1 LFRLARSQISCTK
14 CHPIRNARGISVG
27 DTNGLDEQP
36 RLFLH
41 HDGSAFTQS
50 DGDIAPHAYERHC
63 SSLEKSEWAPG
74 LDMTMFLRV
83 FVDDFIQAIAGPSER
98 PSLGAEERWLT
109 RATLHGIHSVFPSP
123 EITQH
128 TGGGDRISL
137 KTLIAND
144 GRFLLDKLI
153 LGFAFNGKSSSMR
166 TVGLSH
172 DKATAYISD
181 IRNALDQPQRYISK
195 PEFQKLH
202 GRLNHASQV
211 RRSFSPT

>member
-1 LFRLARSQISCTK
+1 M
-14 CHPIRNARGISVG
+14 
-27 DTNGLDEQP
+27 
-36 RLFLH
+36 
-41 HDGSAFTQS
+41 AFTQS
-50 DGDIAPHAYERHC
+50 NGDIAPHAYEGHC
-63 SSLEKSEWAPG
+63 SSSEKSEWAPG
-74 LDMTMFLRV
+74 SDMTIFLWV

-98 PSLGAEERWLT
+98 PSLGAEEQWLT
-109 RATLHGIHSVFPSP
+109 RATLHGIHSMFPSP

-128 TGGGDRISL
+128 TGGRDCISR
-137 KTLIAND
+137 KKLIAND

-172 DKATAYISD
+172 DKAAAYISD

-202 GRLNHASQV
+202 GWLNHASQV
-211 RRSFSPT
+211 MPCMGGFMSELNKTPGVHSYHRQIGKQILPMAQPRRFCVSPKSNPR